1 MTERDA
7 SGGAM
12 SGATG
17 NLTPADL
24 EEPFVPAESRDVAD
38 PARVEDEEGA
48 SDRETRIGGDDFA
61 EQDEHF

>member
-1 MTERDA
+1 
-7 SGGAM
+7 M

-24 EEPFVPAESRDVAD
+24 EEPFVPAESRDIAD
-38 PARVEDEEGA
+38 PARVEDQEGA
-48 SDRETRIGGDDFA
+48 SDRETRIGGDDLA